1 MDKKSISG
9 FVLISLVLVVW
20 FIWMSSNQQKAQVEQ
35 QQKLQQQKNQTEQ
48 IKNDSLN
55 KLQKQDSNA
64 VKKTTSPAPTAD
76 TLKDVNIQDKYGMFA
91 ENSIEAARR
100 DSSNNPGEVIIL
112 ENRDVILEFTNYGG
126 MLKKYTM
133 KNFTKLD
140 KSELQLIDWNAGR
153 ELSLYFKTKDGKYI
167 DTRNLIFLSSY
178 QPWQRVNLESDSTFK
193 LQYVMA
199 IKSDTTKKII
209 INYSFR
215 KSGYAFDVDY
225 DILKP
230 EEFIADYKYE
240 VVWSTS
246 LNLSEFRSDDEAT
259 FEGAYAYM
267 GGELTEMQATKFD
280 KNYEEQL
287 TGNTDFVCSRNK
299 YFGVFIIPE
308 NAPGDGAYLKGTRV
322 HLPNEGVRSVYTIS
336 LKKDIKADKE
346 EKSSFNILITPM
358 DYKILKS
365 YDKELTK
372 TMRFTLDFIVRPIAE
387 YLILPFFNFL
397 HGFIPNYGIVIII
410 FAFVLKILLNPLTKK
425 QTESMRKM
433 GTLNPK
439 MTEIREK
446 YKDDPNKMNAQIMKL
461 YKEEGINPMGGCL
474 PLLLQLPIL
483 YALFGVF
490 RSTIDLRQ
498 APFIWWITDL
508 STPDVIFR
516 LPFKIPILGI
526 DIIAGVATLMGV
538 TMFIQQKMTTTDPK
552 QKALVWMMPILFT
565 LLFYSF
571 PSGLNLYYFVFNLLS
586 IIQQLYQTKFKKP
599 EPVEVSSKKPK
610 KPAKKNFMERMTEYA
625 EKQQKLQQKS
635 RKRR

>member
-1 MDKKSISG
+1 
-9 FVLISLVLVVW
+9 
-20 FIWMSSNQQKAQVEQ
+20 
-35 QQKLQQQKNQTEQ
+35 
-48 IKNDSLN
+48 
-55 KLQKQDSNA
+55 
-64 VKKTTSPAPTAD
+64 
-76 TLKDVNIQDKYGMFA
+76 
-91 ENSIEAARR
+91 
-100 DSSNNPGEVIIL
+100 
-112 ENRDVILEFTNYGG
+112 
-126 MLKKYTM
+126 
-133 KNFTKLD
+133 
-140 KSELQLIDWNAGR
+140 
-153 ELSLYFKTKDGKYI
+153 
-167 DTRNLIFLSSY
+167 
-178 QPWQRVNLESDSTFK
+178 
-193 LQYVMA
+193 
-199 IKSDTTKKII
+199 
-209 INYSFR
+209 
-215 KSGYAFDVDY
+215 
-225 DILKP
+225 
-230 EEFIADYKYE
+230 
-240 VVWSTS
+240 
-246 LNLSEFRSDDEAT
+246 
-259 FEGAYAYM
+259 
-267 GGELTEMQATKFD
+267 
-280 KNYEEQL
+280 
-287 TGNTDFVCSRNK
+287 
-299 YFGVFIIPE
+299 
-308 NAPGDGAYLKGTRV
+308 
-322 HLPNEGVRSVYTIS
+322 
-336 LKKDIKADKE
+336 
-346 EKSSFNILITPM
+346 
-358 DYKILKS
+358 
-365 YDKELTK
+365 
-372 TMRFTLDFIVRPIAE
+372 
-387 YLILPFFNFL
+387 
-397 HGFIPNYGIVIII
+397 
-410 FAFVLKILLNPLTKK
+410 
-425 QTESMRKM
+425 MRKM